1 MILKQIKILYD
12 RWINLLLMDNQLPL
26 DIVRLILDKVNGQE
40 ITDQMLK
47 LYDSFP
53 DKDIQHIKNYN
64 KRDLMIAVFQSSIM
78 KFTLR
83 TGPPLKSM
91 LEEVNKMLKIK
102 KESVYE
108 TLTFNYP
115 DSNFHS
121 GDMLMHSK
129 CLKDLMIPIRIANY
143 YYKFKNIDKKIE
155 YFVRKNIPGNK
166 LERKNT
172 FTVDLVIKAV

>member
-1 MILKQIKILYD
+1 MRLKQIKFLYGN
-12 RWINLLLMDNQLPL
+12 WISLLLMDNQLPL
-26 DIVRLILDKVNGQE
+26 DIMRLILDKINGSE
-40 ITDQMLK
+40 IANQMLE

-53 DKDIQHIKNYN
+53 EKDMTCVNYN
-64 KRDLMIAVFQSSIM
+64 KRDLMIAVFQSSLM

-83 TGPPLKSM
+83 TGPPLKSV
-91 LEEVNKMLKIK
+91 LEEVNKMLEIK

-115 DSNFHS
+115 HCNFRS
-121 GDMLMHSK
+121 DDIFRYSK
-129 CLKDLMIPIRIANY
+129 CLKDLMIPISITNY

-155 YFVRKNIPGNK
+155 YIVKKNIPGNK

-172 FTVDLVIKAV
+172 FTVDLVIKVV